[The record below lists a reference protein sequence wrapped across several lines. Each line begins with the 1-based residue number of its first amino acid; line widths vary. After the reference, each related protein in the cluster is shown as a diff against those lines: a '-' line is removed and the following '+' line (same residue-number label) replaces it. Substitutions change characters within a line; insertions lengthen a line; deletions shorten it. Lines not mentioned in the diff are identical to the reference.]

1 MGFEPVTSGGLGR
14 RSTWLSYIPKGVSPI
29 APQREPRYPER
40 MSEDEREY
48 MRLRDECDR
57 VILQRETLRVAARLA
72 LHSLGD
78 SCPDAAEALKTALRV
93 TDPTVPQYKE

>member
-1 MGFEPVTSGGLGR
+1 
-14 RSTWLSYIPKGVSPI
+14 
-29 APQREPRYPER
+29 

-72 LHSLGD
+72 LHYLGD